1 MCVRTKTSYDCGHT
15 YKQDQSCHRASCP
28 GLERYHFESEGD
40 CRQCK
45 KDGEA
50 VSRGREGQGRY
61 ARELYKKDHQP
72 PQIRIPSS
80 STSHNSQSN
89 PWAPPSKRE
98 REWHS
103 PIRKQADEAWEE
115 EHARREQDL
124 QNRSPRITSGDIT
137 SAELTH
143 PRRESRGREDHESTI
158 RDEVQKQEDARRLR
172 ARRRRERQAS
182 YDSFD
187 SIGESYRSYGSGQ
200 HSCGH
205 HSHGQCGG
213 SEGRSHE
220 SGGGRS
226 RMYDSG
232 FSPPKQHSPYNVYNT
247 ESYFSGLG
255 QGLGGLVKDSGWR
268 WARW

>member
-15 YKQDQSCHRASCP
+15 YKQDQSCHRHSCA

-61 ARELYKKDHQP
+61 ARELYKKEHKP
-72 PQIRIPSS
+72 PQIRIPLST
-80 STSHNSQSN
+80 TSHNSQSN
-89 PWAPPSKRE
+89 PWAPPSRRE
-98 REWHS
+98 KDWRS

-115 EHARREQDL
+115 EHVRREEDL
-124 QNRSPRITSGDIT
+124 QNRSPSTKSG
-137 SAELTH
+137 SVRPAELEY
-143 PRRESRGREDHESTI
+143 PRREKQSQDDREASI
-158 RDEVQKQEDARRLR
+158 REELRKIEDSKVIRS
-172 ARRRRERQAS
+172 RRRRERQAS

-187 SIGESYRSYGSGQ
+187 SIGESYRSHSSGL
-200 HSCGH
+200 HSRGH
-205 HSHGQCGG
+205 HSPGQYSSG
-213 SEGRSHE
+213 GRSHE
-220 SGGGRS
+220 SGRS

-232 FSPPKQHSPYNVYNT
+232 FSPSKHNPYNVYNT

-255 QGLGGLVKDSGWR
+255 HGLGDLVKDRR
-268 WARW
+268 WPRW